1 VRARAQASQKMLR
14 HHINS
19 LPVVEGTKVVGV
31 VTRHDVLRALIAT
44 HSPLLE

>member
-1 VRARAQASQKMLR
+1 MMLQR
-14 HHINS
+14 KVHQ

-31 VTRHDVLRALIAT
+31 ITRHDVLRALIAT